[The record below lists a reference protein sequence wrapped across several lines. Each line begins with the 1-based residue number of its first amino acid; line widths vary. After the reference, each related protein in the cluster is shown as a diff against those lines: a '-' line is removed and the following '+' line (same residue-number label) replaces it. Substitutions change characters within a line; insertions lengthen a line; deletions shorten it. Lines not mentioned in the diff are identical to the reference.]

1 MCRSHIRVSIGPNMA
16 GSRDTTAHFIGS
28 YEYIHSLFVFGIIE
42 EFYNL

>member
-1 MCRSHIRVSIGPNMA
+1 MCRSHSRVSIGPNTA

-28 YEYIHSLFVFGIIE
+28 YEYIHVFFSIIE